1 MNKINSPIPLN
12 HVQLNQQNSL
22 ASARPAMVSQTL
34 TPLTPPGG
42 SPSAASV
49 ATSTEQPQVPPMR
62 LALFE
67 RTFGQVQQMLTER
80 RQAGDEASAQRPS
93 VLTGSELR
101 ECDAVAQW
109 VSERLMPSGAR

>member
-1 MNKINSPIPLN
+1 MNKINSSTSLN
-12 HVQLNQQNSL
+12 QVQLTQQSSP
-22 ASARPAMVSQTL
+22 ARARPAMASQML

-42 SPSAASV
+42 GPSAGSL
-49 ATSTEQPQVPPMR
+49 ATRTEQPQVPPMR

-80 RQAGDEASAQRPS
+80 RQAGGEASAQSPS
-93 VLTGSELR
+93 GLTGSELR

>member
-12 HVQLNQQNSL
+12 HVQLPQQNST
-22 ASARPAMVSQTL
+22 ASARPVMASQTL

-42 SPSAASV
+42 SPSADSF
-49 ATSTEQPQVPPMR
+49 ATRTEQPQVPPMR

-67 RTFGQVQQMLTER
+67 RTFGQIQQMLTER
-80 RQAGDEASAQRPS
+80 RQAGGEASAPWPS
-93 VLTGSELR
+93 GLTGSELR

-109 VSERLMPSGAR
+109 VSERLLPSGAR

>member
-12 HVQLNQQNSL
+12 HVQLTQQNSL
-22 ASARPAMVSQTL
+22 ASARSAMVSQTL

-42 SPSAASV
+42 SPSADSF
-49 ATSTEQPQVPPMR
+49 ATRTEQSPVPPMR

-80 RQAGDEASAQRPS
+80 RQTGGEASAQRPS
-93 VLTGSELR
+93 GLTGNELR
-101 ECDAVAQW
+101 ECDAVAQ
-109 VSERLMPSGAR
+109 

>member
-12 HVQLNQQNSL
+12 HVQLTQQNSP
-22 ASARPAMVSQTL
+22 ASARPAIVSQTL

-42 SPSAASV
+42 SPSADSF
-49 ATSTEQPQVPPMR
+49 ATRTEQSPVPPMR

-80 RQAGDEASAQRPS
+80 RQTGGEASAQRPS
-93 VLTGSELR
+93 GLTGNELR

-109 VSERLMPSGAR
+109 VSERLMPSGSR

>member
-12 HVQLNQQNSL
+12 HVQLNQQNSP

-80 RQAGDEASAQRPS
+80 RQAGGEASSQRQS
-93 VLTGSELR
+93 GLTGNELR

-109 VSERLMPSGAR
+109 VSERLMPSGSR

>member
-12 HVQLNQQNSL
+12 HVQLNQQNSP
-22 ASARPAMVSQTL
+22 ASARPAMFSQTL

-80 RQAGDEASAQRPS
+80 RQAGGEESAQRPS
-93 VLTGSELR
+93 GLTGSELR

-109 VSERLMPSGAR
+109 VSERLMPSGSR

>member
-12 HVQLNQQNSL
+12 HVQLTQQNSP

-80 RQAGDEASAQRPS
+80 RQAGGEASAQRQGG
-93 VLTGSELR
+93 LTGNEWR
-101 ECDAVAQW
+101 ECDAAAQW
-109 VSERLMPSGAR
+109 VSGRLMPSGSR

>member
-12 HVQLNQQNSL
+12 HVQLTQQNSP
-22 ASARPAMVSQTL
+22 ASARSAMVSQTL

-42 SPSAASV
+42 SPSADSF
-49 ATSTEQPQVPPMR
+49 ATRTEQSPVPPMR

-80 RQAGDEASAQRPS
+80 RQTGGEASAQRPS
-93 VLTGSELR
+93 GLTGNELR
-101 ECDAVAQW
+101 ECDAVAQ
-109 VSERLMPSGAR
+109 

>member
-1 MNKINSPIPLN
+1 MNKINSPTSVN
-12 HVQLNQQNSL
+12 HVQLNQQNSP
-22 ASARPAMVSQTL
+22 ASARPAMASQAL

-42 SPSAASV
+42 SPSAALV
-49 ATSTEQPQVPPMR
+49 ATRTEQTQAPPMR

-80 RQAGDEASAQRPS
+80 RQAGGEANAQSPS
-93 VLTGSELR
+93 GLTGNELR
-101 ECDAVAQW
+101 ECDAVAEW

>member
-12 HVQLNQQNSL
+12 HVQLTQQNSP
-22 ASARPAMVSQTL
+22 ASARPTMASQTL

-42 SPSAASV
+42 SPSAALV
-49 ATSTEQPQVPPMR
+49 ATRTEQPQVPPMR

-80 RQAGDEASAQRPS
+80 RQAGGEASTQRPS
-93 VLTGSELR
+93 GLTGSELR

-109 VSERLMPSGAR
+109 VSERLTPSGAR

>member
-1 MNKINSPIPLN
+1 MNKINAPTSLN
-12 HVQLNQQNSL
+12 HVQLTSQSSP
-22 ASARPAMVSQTL
+22 APARPAMASQAL
-34 TPLTPPGG
+34 TPLTPPGA
-42 SPSAASV
+42 SPSGAA
-49 ATSTEQPQVPPMR
+49 ATVSGQQDVPPMR

-80 RQAGDEASAQRPS
+80 RQAGGEASAQS
-93 VLTGSELR
+93 SSGLTGNELR

>member
-12 HVQLNQQNSL
+12 HVQLNQQNSP
-22 ASARPAMVSQTL
+22 ASARPAMASQAL
-34 TPLTPPGG
+34 TPLTPPGASSSG
-42 SPSAASV
+42 AA
-49 ATSTEQPQVPPMR
+49 ATVSGQQDVPPMR

-80 RQAGDEASAQRPS
+80 RQAGGEANAQSPS
-93 VLTGSELR
+93 GLTGNELR

>member
-1 MNKINSPIPLN
+1 MNKINSSIPLN
-12 HVQLNQQNSL
+12 HVQLNQQNSP
-22 ASARPAMVSQTL
+22 ASARPAMFSQTL

-49 ATSTEQPQVPPMR
+49 GTSTEQPQVPPMR

-80 RQAGDEASAQRPS
+80 RQAGGEASAQRPS
-93 VLTGSELR
+93 GLTGSELR